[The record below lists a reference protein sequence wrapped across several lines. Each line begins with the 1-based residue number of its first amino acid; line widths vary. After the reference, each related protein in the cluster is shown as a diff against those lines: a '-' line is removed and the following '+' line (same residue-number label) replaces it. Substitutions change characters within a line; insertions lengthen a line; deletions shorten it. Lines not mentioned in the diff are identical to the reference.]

1 MARETI
7 RFTSSYLEPSA
18 PVVARGVDRV
28 AVRHL
33 AARAEEVH
41 PLGAGL
47 GGLDAHVLEEVLHE
61 HPGPRGR
68 AAVFKNQF
76 SLAELTIRVK
86 MAVFER
92 SKLIVKTS

>member
-1 MARETI
+1 M
-7 RFTSSYLEPSA
+7 
-18 PVVARGVDRV
+18 VARGVDRV

-68 AAVFKNQF
+68 
-76 SLAELTIRVK
+76 
-86 MAVFER
+86 
-92 SKLIVKTS
+92 